1 MTHSG
6 VTQCSW
12 NSPAPSAGNIRFYL
26 SRSVSTKQSG
36 LPWNSADYRIW
47 RLMQRIIDTWAS
59 TSQNIEVV
67 GQCRKCLCARH
78 HFEHLLNYNTLTTQP
93 PPTVYWGK
101 HVVSFPFHCSYLK
114 ANKISKSEGI
124 RTVEYAYLFWKC
136 ADVVHQ
142 KLSKFV
148 HACRNN
154 SWQKL
159 SHFFETQCRM
169 R

>member
-12 NSPAPSAGNIRFYL
+12 NSPAPSAGNTGFYL